1 MVRAA
6 MGAGGISVR
15 SGRYLLPLG
24 LIVLA
29 GAVLRLV
36 QIDQSLVADELW
48 SYLEA
53 TRFDFGGM
61 IDYVRGI
68 QEVTPPLFTILAW
81 LSAQV
86 SDSAAVV
93 RIPAVAAG
101 ILTIPAVFVIG
112 DRTIGRGPAL
122 LAAVLTALSPILI
135 WYSIELRAYSLAVL
149 LSSASTI
156 CMLLA
161 IERARTAWWVAYAIL
176 VAAAMYTHYTVVYVL
191 AAQLVWVLVFRPDA
205 RKPALIATA
214 AAALLFLPWVPELRD
229 DLNAPAQHIITK
241 LVPFG
246 FDNFVDTNERIIF
259 GPPLVSLRDYYGL
272 LPLILFAA
280 GLVVAAAGA
289 ATRLASGVR
298 SRIGAEIALPVML
311 GLAAPVG
318 AALVSLVGD
327 DQFIPRN
334 LLVSVP
340 GILLVLAALIAAGPL
355 LTRVVSGVLVVGVFA
370 FGAVRSLEPRFQRTD
385 YNAAAAYVD
394 ANAGPGDVVLDIPG
408 GSVGGVRG
416 EPLTP
421 AAFTLDVAL
430 EKPHRVIDALDVP
443 AAKQAME
450 EARGGRLFMVGTPIF
465 VALGR
470 EGLGIDSPPDDQRI
484 FPGEIPVEVEVYDVP
499 RDGSAIP

>member
-1 MVRAA
+1 

-81 LSAQV
+81 LSAHV

-101 ILTIPAVFVIG
+101 ILTIPVVFVIG

-122 LAAVLTALSPILI
+122 LAAALAALSPILI

-149 LSSASTI
+149 LASASTI
-156 CMLLA
+156 SLLLA
-161 IERARTAWWVAYAIL
+161 IERARTAWWVVYAIL

-205 RKPALIATA
+205 RRPALIASA
-214 AAALLFLPWVPELRD
+214 AAAVLFLPWVPELRD
-229 DLNAPAQHIITK
+229 DLNAPAQQIITK

-246 FDNFVDTNERIIF
+246 FDAFVQGTTRIVF
-259 GPPLVSLRDYYGL
+259 GPPLVNLRDYYGL
-272 LPLILFAA
+272 VPIVLFAA
-280 GLVVAAAGA
+280 GIAIAAAGTVA
-289 ATRLASGVR
+289 RLGADWR
-298 SRIGAEIALPVML
+298 SRFDARVALPVML
-311 GLAAPVG
+311 ALAAPVG

-340 GILLVLAALIAAGPL
+340 GILLVIAALVCAGPPV
-355 LTRVVSGVLVVGVFA
+355 TRAVSGVLVVGVFV
-370 FGAVRSLEPRFQRTD
+370 FGAARTLEPRFQRSD
-385 YNAAAAYVD
+385 FDAAAAFVD
-394 ANAGPGDVVLDIPG
+394 ANAGPEDVILDIPG
-408 GSVGGVRG
+408 GYVGGSKG

-430 EKPHRVIDALDVP
+430 DEPHRVIDAVSVP
-443 AAKQAME
+443 AA
-450 EARGGRLFMVGTPIF
+450 EAAVKEAQGGRLFIVGTPFF
-465 VALGR
+465 VALGKS
-470 EGLGIDSPPDDQRI
+470 GLGIDSAPVEQRT
-484 FPGEIPVEVEVYDVP
+484 FSGEIPVEVQVYDVP
-499 RDGSAIP
+499 PGAKKIP

>member
-1 MVRAA
+1 

-81 LSAQV
+81 MAAHV

-112 DRTIGRGPAL
+112 DRTVGRGPAL
-122 LAAVLTALSPILI
+122 LAAALAALSPILI

-156 CMLLA
+156 SLLLA
-161 IERARTAWWVAYAIL
+161 VERARTAWWVAYAIL

-205 RKPALIATA
+205 RRPALIASA
-214 AAALLFLPWVPELRD
+214 AAAVLFLPWVPELRD
-229 DLNAPAQHIITK
+229 DLDAPAQQIITK

-246 FDNFVDTNERIIF
+246 FDSFVEGTTRIVF

-272 LPLILFAA
+272 VPIVLFAA
-280 GLVVAAAGA
+280 GIVIAAAGTVA
-289 ATRLASGVR
+289 
-298 SRIGAEIALPVML
+298 RIGAGWRSRFDARVALPVML
-311 GLAAPVG
+311 ALAAPVG

-340 GILLVLAALIAAGPL
+340 GILLVIAALICAGPPV
-355 LTRVVSGVLVVGVFA
+355 TRAVSGVLVVGVFA
-370 FGAVRSLEPRFQRTD
+370 FGAVRTLEPRFQRSD
-385 YNAAAAYVD
+385 FDSAAAFVD
-394 ANAGPGDVVLDIPG
+394 ANAGSGDVVLDIPG
-408 GSVGGVRG
+408 GYVGGVNG

-430 EKPHRVIDALDVP
+430 DKPHRVIDAVSVP
-443 AAKQAME
+443 AAE
-450 EARGGRLFMVGTPIF
+450 EAVKEAKGGRLFIVGTPFF
-465 VALGR
+465 VALGKS
-470 EGLGIDSPPDDQRI
+470 GLGIESAPAEQRT
-484 FPGEIPVEVEVYDVP
+484 FSGEIPVEVQVYDIP
-499 RDGSAIP
+499 RGAKTIP